1 MDDDNEVRDRATFY
15 LNVLEQKQ
23 KALNAGYIL
32 NGESSPPCHRPSPLP
47 ELRPSRA
54 GRPPLDSPGNCRASL
69 SSQKTGARVGAAQRA
84 DLHVPSPPTLSKPLP
99 APVCSS
105 QQSCRG
111 GCPEKWGFGGR
122 GGFPRVLQP

>member
-32 NGESSPPCHRPSPLP
+32 NGESSSPDHSPCPLP

-54 GRPPLDSPGNCRASL
+54 AYPPLDSPGNCRASL
-69 SSQKTGARVGAAQRA
+69 SSQ
-84 DLHVPSPPTLSKPLP
+84 
-99 APVCSS
+99 
-105 QQSCRG
+105 
-111 GCPEKWGFGGR
+111 EGR
-122 GGFPRVLQP
+122 GPKGGNSPES

>member
-32 NGESSPPCHRPSPLP
+32 NGESSPPDNSPSPFP

-54 GRPPLDSPGNCRASL
+54 ACPPLDSPGNCRASL
-69 SSQKTGARVGAAQRA
+69 SSQEAWGPKGRN
-84 DLHVPSPPTLSKPLP
+84 SPES
-99 APVCSS
+99 
-105 QQSCRG
+105 
-111 GCPEKWGFGGR
+111 
-122 GGFPRVLQP
+122 